1 MFTDTHYDRFESSQ
15 PAVSDE
21 LGNLGL
27 LDLSLR
33 MDELL
38 AKFDSLK
45 AAAAAP
51 IERRAKVQKNTVS
64 TRDGNELTQAGML
77 LIDW

>member
-1 MFTDTHYDRFESSQ
+1 MFTDTHFDRFETNQSVA
-15 PAVSDE
+15 PEPNV
-21 LGNLGL
+21 NL

-51 IERRAKVQKNTVS
+51 IERRAKIQQPSN
-64 TRDGNELTQAGML
+64 GENQLTQAGML